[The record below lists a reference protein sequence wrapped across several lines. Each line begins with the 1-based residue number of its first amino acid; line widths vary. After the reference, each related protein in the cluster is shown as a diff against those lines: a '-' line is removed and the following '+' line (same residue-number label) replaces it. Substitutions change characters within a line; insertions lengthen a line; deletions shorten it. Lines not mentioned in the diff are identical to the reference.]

1 MVLFG
6 SHSAWQSHE
15 RLGLP
20 ARRAVQCAETDAAA
34 RGLHQATPD
43 ILLLAL
49 LAETDGVPVR
59 ALIATGVEIGAV
71 REALSAALGRREAEG
86 GRRKNERAAP
96 ASRLPPS
103 ALDGGPPLHE
113 RSPLDAAARE
123 GVILGI
129 NEARRAGFEQA
140 GAGHI
145 LLGVLEARTGAGAR
159 LLARRGARLRTLR
172 PLIHELER
180 LSGDDG
186 ADLFTRTFA
195 ALLNHSGGAG
205 ACPRCRAPIHASF
218 RFCYNCGAACSEEE
232 RGCESDT

>member
-6 SHSAWQSHE
+6 SHGAWQSHE
-15 RLGLP
+15 RLGFP
-20 ARRAVQCAETDAAA
+20 ARRAAQRAETDAAA

-71 REALSAALGRREAEG
+71 REALSAAL
-86 GRRKNERAAP
+86 
-96 ASRLPPS
+96 
-103 ALDGGPPLHE
+103 DGGPPLGE

-123 GVILGI
+123 GVILGV

-145 LLGVLEARTGAGAR
+145 LLGVLEARTGRGAR
-159 LLARRGARLRTLR
+159 LLARRGARLHILR
-172 PLIHELER
+172 PLIHELEM

-186 ADLFTRTFA
+186 AGLFTHTFA
-195 ALLNHSGGAG
+195 ALLSHIGGA
-205 ACPRCRAPIHASF
+205 
-218 RFCYNCGAACSEEE
+218 
-232 RGCESDT
+232 

>member
-1 MVLFG
+1 MLLFG
-6 SHSAWQSHE
+6 SRGAWQSYE
-15 RLGLP
+15 RLGAP
-20 ARRAVQCAETDAAA
+20 ARRAVQRAETDAAA
-34 RGLHQATPD
+34 RGLRHTTPD

-59 ALIATGVEIGAV
+59 ALIATGVQLGDV
-71 REALSAALGRREAEG
+71 REALSA
-86 GRRKNERAAP
+86 
-96 ASRLPPS
+96 

-123 GVILGI
+123 GVILGV

-145 LLGVLEARTGAGAR
+145 LLGVLEARTGTGAR

-186 ADLFTRTFA
+186 ANLFTLTFA
-195 ALLNHSGGAG
+195 ALLNHIGGAR
-205 ACPRCRAPIHASF
+205 ACPHCRAPIHASF
-218 RFCYNCGAACSEEE
+218 HFCYNCGAVAGDEESGRE
-232 RGCESDT
+232 PAR

>member
-1 MVLFG
+1 MLLFG
-6 SHSAWQSHE
+6 SRGAWQSHE
-15 RLGLP
+15 RLGVP
-20 ARRAVQCAETDAAA
+20 ARRAVQRAETDAAA
-34 RGLHQATPD
+34 RGLRQTTPD

-59 ALIATGVEIGAV
+59 ALIATGVEVGDV
-71 REALSAALGRREAEG
+71 CMALSA
-86 GRRKNERAAP
+86 
-96 ASRLPPS
+96 

-123 GVILGI
+123 GVILGV

-145 LLGVLEARTGAGAR
+145 LLGVLEARTGMGAR
-159 LLARRGARLRTLR
+159 LLARRGATLRTLR

-186 ADLFTRTFA
+186 ANLFTVTFA
-195 ALLNHSGGAG
+195 ALLNHVGGACP
-205 ACPRCRAPIHASF
+205 CPRCRAPLHTSF
-218 RFCYNCGAACSEEE
+218 HFCYNCGAAAGTEE
-232 RGCESDT
+232 RAHEPDT

>member
-1 MVLFG
+1 MLLFG
-6 SHSAWQSHE
+6 ARGVWQSHE
-15 RLGLP
+15 RLGVA
-20 ARRAVQCAETDAAA
+20 ARRAVQRAEADAAA
-34 RGLHQATPD
+34 RGLRHTTPD

-59 ALIATGVEIGAV
+59 ALIATGVQLGDV
-71 REALSAALGRREAEG
+71 RESLSA
-86 GRRKNERAAP
+86 
-96 ASRLPPS
+96 

-123 GVILGI
+123 GVILGV

-145 LLGVLEARTGAGAR
+145 LLGVLEARTGTGAR
-159 LLARRGARLRTLR
+159 LLAQRGARLRTLR

-186 ADLFTRTFA
+186 ANLFTLTFA
-195 ALLNHSGGAG
+195 ALLNHIGGAG
-205 ACPRCRAPIHASF
+205 ACPRCRAPIHTSF
-218 RFCYNCGAACSEEE
+218 HFCYNCGAVAGDEESGRE
-232 RGCESDT
+232 PAR

>member
-1 MVLFG
+1 MLLFG
-6 SHSAWQSHE
+6 SRGAWQSHE
-15 RLGLP
+15 RLGVP
-20 ARRAVQCAETDAAA
+20 ARRAVQRAETDAAA
-34 RGLHQATPD
+34 RGLRQTTPD

-59 ALIATGVEIGAV
+59 ALIATGVQLGDV
-71 REALSAALGRREAEG
+71 REALTA
-86 GRRKNERAAP
+86 
-96 ASRLPPS
+96 

-123 GVILGI
+123 GVILGV

-145 LLGVLEARTGAGAR
+145 LLGILEARTGPGAR
-159 LLARRGARLRTLR
+159 LLVRRGARLRTLR

-186 ADLFTRTFA
+186 AGLFTRTFA
-195 ALLNHSGGAG
+195 ALLNHIGGAC
-205 ACPRCRAPIHASF
+205 ACPRCRAPIHTSF
-218 RFCYNCGAACSEEE
+218 HFCYTCGAPIDEVECAYEP
-232 RGCESDT
+232 DT

>member
-1 MVLFG
+1 M
-6 SHSAWQSHE
+6 
-15 RLGLP
+15 P
-20 ARRAVQCAETDAAA
+20 ARRAVQRAETDAAA
-34 RGLHQATPD
+34 RGLRQATPD

-49 LAETDGVPVR
+49 LAEADGVAVR
-59 ALIATGVEIGAV
+59 ALIATGVQIGDV

-86 GRRKNERAAP
+86 GRRKDERAAL

-103 ALDGGPPLHE
+103 ASDGGPPHE

-123 GVILGI
+123 GVILGV

-145 LLGVLEARTGAGAR
+145 LLGVLEARTGTGAR
-159 LLARRGARLRTLR
+159 LLAQRGARLRTLR

-186 ADLFTRTFA
+186 ANLFTLTFA
-195 ALLNHSGGAG
+195 ALLNHIGGAG
-205 ACPRCRAPIHASF
+205 ACPRCRAPIHTSF
-218 RFCYNCGAACSEEE
+218 HFCYNCGAVAGDEESGRE
-232 RGCESDT
+232 PAR